1 MKRILWVVLVAMIVI
16 LGLFIAA
23 MRFVVL
29 INFRTFLG
37 IAGTFLLLF
46 FIAIVRAS
54 YVVFKSERRKPK
66 GGDAL

>member
-1 MKRILWVVLVAMIVI
+1 MKRILWVVLVVLVVI

-37 IAGTFLLLF
+37 IAGMFLLLF
-46 FIAIVRAS
+46 FIVIARAS
-54 YVVFKSERRKPK
+54 YVIFKSERRKRD
-66 GGDAL
+66 GQ

>member
-1 MKRILWVVLVAMIVI
+1 MKRILWVVLVALVVI

-23 MRFVVL
+23 IRFVVL

-46 FIAIVRAS
+46 FIVIARAS
-54 YVVFKSERRKPK
+54 YVIFKSERRKQD
-66 GGDAL
+66 GQ

>member
-1 MKRILWVVLVAMIVI
+1 MKRILWVVLVALIVI

-46 FIAIVRAS
+46 FIAIARAS
-54 YVVFKSERRKPK
+54 YVVFRGERRK
-66 GGDAL
+66 